1 MAMMDWKLVRQ
12 KRTKVCFVQ
21 KQSEAPL
28 ASETKASRSLQAAR
42 SVGETVRFR
51 NKTFHA
57 FGN

>member
-21 KQSEAPL
+21 KQSEP
-28 ASETKASRSLQAAR
+28 LQAAR

>member
-21 KQSEAPL
+21 KQSG
-28 ASETKASRSLQAAR
+28 SLQAAR

>member
-21 KQSEAPL
+21 KQSE
-28 ASETKASRSLQAAR
+28 QAAR

>member
-21 KQSEAPL
+21 KQSEPL
-28 ASETKASRSLQAAR
+28 LQAAR

>member
-21 KQSEAPL
+21 KQ
-28 ASETKASRSLQAAR
+28 AAR

>member
-21 KQSEAPL
+21 KQSEA
-28 ASETKASRSLQAAR
+28 R

>member
-1 MAMMDWKLVRQ
+1 MAMLDWKLVRQ

-21 KQSEAPL
+21 S
-28 ASETKASRSLQAAR
+28 KASRSLQAAR

>member
-12 KRTKVCFVQ
+12 REQKFVLFR
-21 KQSEAPL
+21 S
-28 ASETKASRSLQAAR
+28 KASRSLQAAR